1 MPTCLEVLTPRFY
14 RPVFEV
20 ARVCEPYSTTDVFD
34 QYRQK
39 LIQMEGWVFTND
51 SRVFGFGLISDYVP
65 RLDATLH
72 CSVMPDYRGKWIDRN
87 LLKTVFGYLFIEL
100 GLPRVSGFHVPGLS
114 DAAGRFQGKLGFK
127 VEGCKRKGVLVGD
140 VYHNVVWVGM
150 LREEC
155 RWL

>member
-1 MPTCLEVLTPRFY
+1 MTPRLY
-14 RPVFEV
+14 RPIYEV
-20 ARVCEPYSTTDVFD
+20 ARVCEPYNASGEFE

-39 LIQMEGWVFTND
+39 LIKMEGWAFTND
-51 SRVFGFGLISDYVP
+51 GKVFGFGLISDYVP

-72 CSVMPDYRGKWIDRN
+72 CSVLPDYRGRWVNRS
-87 LLKTVFGYLFIEL
+87 LLKTVFGYMFMGL

-114 DAAGRFQGKLGFK
+114 DEAGKFQAKLGFK
-127 VEGCKRKGVLVGD
+127 VEGCKRKGMLDGD
-140 VYHNVVWVGM
+140 NYRDVVWVGM